1 MQDHLTVQVNGE
13 QKLVPPA
20 TTVSGLLNILAVR
33 PERVAVEVNR
43 QIVKKADWSQV
54 PLREGDRVEVVQFVG
69 GG

>member
-13 QKLVPPA
+13 QKVVPLA
-20 TTVSGLLNILAVR
+20 TTVSELLSILAVR

-43 QIVKKADWSQV
+43 QIVRKVDWSRV
-54 PLREGDRVEVVQFVG
+54 PLHEGDRVEVVQFVG